1 MSQSI
6 ILAMLALAAIGSA
19 DPQVTSPPIYSSSV
33 TSPPMYS
40 SSSCSLTV
48 CADYINSCSQTY
60 GGCYEM
66 YDGFTTPSFTDP
78 GCPSTTDSP
87 SNTTPP
93 PETTSCFLTL
103 CIDNMNSCS
112 QMYGGCFPA
121 CGNYTTPSF
130 ADPGCPSTT
139 RTSTTS
145 TTSCTSSIVKSP
157 STPTTTSCTAGMVTS
172 TTSTTSS
179 TSCTQTVCADYINSC
194 GLMYGGCFPACGNYT
209 TPSFADPGCPSTT
222 QTSTTSC
229 TSSIVKSP
237 STPTTTSCTAGMV
250 TSTTST
256 TSSTSCTQTVCADYN
271 SCGLMYGGCFPYC
284 EGYTIPS
291 FSVPDCPTS
300 YSPSTSTGY

>member
-1 MSQSI
+1 MLPLACPTSSLGLMLLGSRVTEREIQSFAKLRSCPDKVHPEFQPRCSIQNFESRAQSSKSLQKDSESHIMSQSI
-6 ILAMLALAAIGSA
+6 IFAMLALAAIGSA
-19 DPQVTSPPIYSSSV
+19 DPQVTSPPIYSSSI
-33 TSPPMYS
+33 TSPPIYS
-40 SSSCSLTV
+40 SSPCSLTV
-48 CADYINSCSQTY
+48 CADYINSCNQTY

-66 YDGFTTPSFTDP
+66 CDGFTTPSFTDP

-93 PETTSCFLTL
+93 SETTSCFLTL
-103 CIDNMNSCS
+103 CVDNMNSCS
-112 QMYGGCFPA
+112 Q
-121 CGNYTTPSF
+121 
-130 ADPGCPSTT
+130 
-139 RTSTTS
+139 
-145 TTSCTSSIVKSP
+145 
-157 STPTTTSCTAGMVTS
+157 
-172 TTSTTSS
+172 
-179 TSCTQTVCADYINSC
+179 
-194 GLMYGGCFPACGNYT
+194 MYGGCFPACGNYT

-256 TSSTSCTQTVCADYN
+256 TSSTSCTQTVCADYIN
-271 SCGLMYGGCFPYC
+271 SCGLMYGECFPYC